1 MKLTE
6 KQSEFIE
13 LIKRNKNIVDI
24 QKEMNL
30 SDKRLM
36 TTLHTLCDK
45 GYNIIEHFDSCGN
58 HTLQIDHAIFNGIPE
73 INEIKNNTITLLA
86 ISDTHLTSKYA
97 DRDALDKVYQYAI
110 SEGISYIIHTGDLID
125 NLYVSQQELEKQL
138 LKVVKEYP
146 KDKSITTFYIQG
158 NHDLSTL
165 KSNGI
170 DLSKFISSYRF
181 DLVPLGIDSGKL
193 KINNSLI
200 NLCHRQNPLNKARQI
215 INDNSQITLR
225 GHSHIYKLTPYKNL
239 NNHMGIMV
247 QIPCLC
253 NMMMESHENILEKG
267 FVKLKL
273 NYGDK
278 NLKSVETSQY
288 MITDRIMKLSEYNHL
303 VKKII

>member
-6 KQSEFIE
+6 KQMKFIE
-13 LIKRNKNIVDI
+13 LIKNEKNIVNI
-24 QKEMNL
+24 QEEMNL

-36 TTLHTLCDK
+36 TTLHTLRDK
-45 GYNIIEHFDSCGN
+45 GYNILEHFDSCGN
-58 HTLQIDHAIFNGIPE
+58 HTLQIGYKTISDIPE

-125 NLYVSQQELEKQL
+125 DLYMSQQEQEKQL

-146 KDKSITTFYIQG
+146 KDKSVTTFYIQG

-165 KSNGI
+165 KYSGI

-200 NLCHRQNPLNKARQI
+200 SLYHKQNPLNNKYQT
-215 INDNSQITLR
+215 INDNSKITLR
-225 GHSHIYKLTPYKNL
+225 GHSHIYKLIPYKNSG
-239 NNHMGIMV
+239 NHMGIMV
-247 QIPCLC
+247 QLPCLC
-253 NMMMESHENILEKG
+253 SMTMKNRKNILEKG

-273 NYGDK
+273 NYCDK
-278 NLKSVETSQY
+278 NLKTVEVSQY
-288 MITDRIMKLSEYNHL
+288 MIADRIMKLSEYSHL
-303 VKKII
+303 VKKIR